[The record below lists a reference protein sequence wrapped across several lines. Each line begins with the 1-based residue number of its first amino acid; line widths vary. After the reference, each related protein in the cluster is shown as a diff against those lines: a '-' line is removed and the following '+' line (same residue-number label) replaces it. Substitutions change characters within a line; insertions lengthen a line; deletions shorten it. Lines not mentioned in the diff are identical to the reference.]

1 MDVTTWLMDADPSI
15 RWQVLRDLEGAPPSE
30 YQPERARIAHEGWGA
45 ALLALQ
51 WEDGSWDGGA
61 WGPADFSEAEF
72 KESGQAWTST
82 MWVLSLL
89 ADLGVDPA
97 DPDVVEAIERVAQ
110 NVRWEYANEP
120 YFDGEVEACI
130 NGRTVRAGEYFGR
143 DMSPLVERLLG
154 EVLDDGGWNCEAL
167 NGSVVS
173 SFDSTLGV
181 LEGLVEYSAHHR
193 AHGRPG
199 DARVEAATDRAL
211 EYMYSRALFRRL
223 RDGEIAQ
230 EYYLFFPFPQRHHYN
245 VLRILDLVR
254 ASGRAPD
261 PRCAEAIE
269 IIRERRGEDG
279 RWIHE
284 GTIPGRNYFPLETI
298 GEPGRWLTL
307 VATRVLNWWDAAYPS
322 PPVG

>member
-1 MDVTTWLMDADPSI
+1 M
-15 RWQVLRDLEGAPPSE
+15 RDLLGSPPDAVAR
-30 YQPERARIAHEGWGA
+30 ERARVANEGWGA
-45 ALLALQ
+45 ALLDLQ

-72 KESGQAWTST
+72 QESGQAWTST

-97 DPDVVEAIERVAQ
+97 DPKVVAAIDRVAA
-110 NVRWEYANEP
+110 NVKWEYAGED

-143 DMSPLVERLLG
+143 DMTPLVDRLLG

-167 NGSVVS
+167 NGSVVT

-181 LEGLVEYSAHHR
+181 LEGLVEYVAQ
-193 AHGRPG
+193 HGPDPRV
-199 DARVEAATDRAL
+199 DAAIDRAL
-211 EYMYSRALFRRL
+211 EYMYARQLFRRL

-245 VLRILDLVR
+245 VLRMLDLIR
-254 ASGRAPD
+254 ASGRSPD

-269 IIRERRGEDG
+269 IIRDRRGEDG

-284 GTIPGRNYFPLETI
+284 GTPKGRNHFLLESF
-298 GEPGRWLTL
+298 GEPGRWITL
-307 VATRVLNWWDAAYPS
+307 VGSRVLNWWDEALPAAAAS
-322 PPVG
+322 